1 MVELVMVDV
10 RRRRTLRDGVSDR
23 VLGIGLV
30 LVAAGPELGTGEGV
44 HGRVVE
50 ESAPTSGFFGEVD
63 EGVRQG
69 PSADLVHEWQ
79 RRIN

>member
-1 MVELVMVDV
+1 MVKLVMVDV
-10 RRRRTLRDGVSDR
+10 RSRRTLRDGVPDR

-30 LVAAGPELGTGEGV
+30 LVATGPELGTGEGV

-50 ESAPTSGFFGEVD
+50 ESAPTSSLLGEVD

-69 PSADLVHEWQ
+69 ASANLVHERQ
-79 RRIN
+79 